1 MMKLF
6 IFFFPL
12 FIFAQQK
19 ITPQYI
25 DAEYN
30 KVETLRKEGKFDE
43 YVKKNLLLL
52 KESKRINHSKGIALG
67 YLHLAGSYSYAKDY
81 KKGLEYL
88 KLARNEKYADNNP
101 EFQILIKRYLG
112 FNYYNMGLYQ
122 EAITSFKDVVAL
134 SDEIP
139 IDTSRYFKSAAYIEM
154 GIVYKD
160 QNKLDSSR
168 LYLKKGLT
176 ILRNNRKVTYESK
189 VNILIYSLVLIEID
203 VYENKIDSAEIKLK
217 SLEGNAKKIP
227 GNYNFQLYKVK
238 GLIHEHKKEYDSAIS
253 NYQKAIPLAQN
264 LKNIT
269 QVQWLYNAASNVYKK
284 TGDKDSAE
292 KYFQKYTSIKD
303 SLANAKQ
310 PAIENTVKELVTQKE
325 NEIKTKSK
333 LLIYIIWIGAFGI
346 LIFILLVIKRMR
358 KKNKILRVKEQETQ
372 ALNQQLNLAFEEVV
386 RLAKNNDPE
395 FLTRFQEVYPN
406 FFPKLLQIEPQLQ
419 NSELKFCA
427 LLFLNFSSK
436 DIATYTFV
444 QPQSIQTRK
453 NRLRK
458 KLNISSEEDIYI
470 WMKNMNNQ

>member
-1 MMKLF
+1 
-6 IFFFPL
+6 
-12 FIFAQQK
+12 
-19 ITPQYI
+19 
-25 DAEYN
+25 
-30 KVETLRKEGKFDE
+30 
-43 YVKKNLLLL
+43 
-52 KESKRINHSKGIALG
+52 
-67 YLHLAGSYSYAKDY
+67 
-81 KKGLEYL
+81 
-88 KLARNEKYADNNP
+88 
-101 EFQILIKRYLG
+101 
-112 FNYYNMGLYQ
+112 MGLYQ

-168 LYLKKGLT
+168 LYLKKGLA

-470 WMKNMNNQ
+470 LSLIHI

>member
-1 MMKLF
+1 MMKFF

-12 FIFAQQK
+12 LIFAQQK

-25 DAEYN
+25 DAEYD
-30 KVETLRKEGKFDE
+30 KAETFRKEGKYNE
-43 YVKKNLLLL
+43 YVKKNLILL
-52 KESKRINHSKGIALG
+52 KESRKTNYSKGIALG

-88 KLARNEKYADNNP
+88 KLARNEEYADNNP

-122 EAITSFKDVVAL
+122 EAITAFKDVISL
-134 SDEIP
+134 SDELP
-139 IDTSRYFKSAAYIEM
+139 ADTSKYFKSAAYIEM

-160 QNKLDSSR
+160 QNKLDSSGLSLR
-168 LYLKKGLT
+168 KGLT
-176 ILRNNRKVTYESK
+176 ILRNRKITSESK
-189 VNILIYSLVLIEID
+189 VTLMIYSLVLIEID

-217 SLEGNAKKIP
+217 SLEANATKIL

-253 NYQKAIPLAQN
+253 YYQQAIPLA
-264 LKNIT
+264 KNVKNVT
-269 QVQWLYNAASNVYKK
+269 QIQWLYNAISNVYQK

-292 KYFQKYTSIKD
+292 KYFQKYTTIKD

-310 PAIENTVKELVTQKE
+310 PAIENTVKELVNQKE

-333 LLIYIIWIGAFGI
+333 FLVYIIWIGAFGI
-346 LIFILLVIKRMR
+346 ILFILLAIKRIR
-358 KKNKILRVKEQETQ
+358 RKNKILDVKEQETQ
-372 ALNQQLNLAFEEVV
+372 ALNKKLNLAFEEVV

-458 KLNISSEEDIYI
+458 KLNIPSEEDIYI
-470 WMKNMNNQ
+470 WMKNISSQ